1 MQSLDCSHIAITFRS
16 KLGYQ
21 IHGRVRNINE
31 NFLSTGDTT
40 RAGPVGYD
48 SILSMVHQLFMLKKR
63 VVMREVECTGNTL
76 WPIPTNLES
85 GHLI

>member
-21 IHGRVRNINE
+21 IHGLVRNINE

-48 SILSMVHQLFMLKKR
+48 SILSMVHQLIYAQEKG
-63 VVMREVECTGNTL
+63 CNA
-76 WPIPTNLES
+76 
-85 GHLI
+85 